1 MLYQVATCGILPY
14 DIAIPL
20 RPFSTCRGIEF
31 RRALVEV
38 IDFDHQIVKCD
49 TGDIAY
55 DFLIVALGSTTNY
68 FGNTSAGRHALPVKS
83 LEEGLAI
90 RNRVIDA
97 LERATV
103 ASVYEARQRLLT
115 FMVIGGGATGVETA
129 GALADAV
136 QHLIPRDYP
145 ALHGTR
151 ARVIVMEAGSKL
163 LGHMSQQMADAA
175 HFHASGA
182 QLLEGRAAA
191 RDTGAPRKCEKPG
204 GDQEHVNGK
213 ESRQRCAADDVA
225 SEHQA
230 RDRVTHDGRS
240 DRLLGPD
247 DHRPDAILIPPQPLA
262 RELHQQPRRHQERAG
277 QPVQFARELIG
288 AGQKDADRV
297 EPDQRLQSSGSDRN
311 RTQPIGR
318 RVRSHVL
325 LPWTRVRRHSGALRG
340 S

>member
-1 MLYQVATCGILPY
+1 MLYHVATCGILPY
-14 DIAIPL
+14 DASARGK
-20 RPFSTCRGIEF
+20 RPQRDGD
-31 RRALVEV
+31 V
-38 IDFDHQIVKCD
+38 DFDHQIVKCA
-49 TGDIAY
+49 TGDVAY

-68 FGNTSAGRHALPVKS
+68 FGNTSAGRHALPLKS
-83 LEEGLAI
+83 VEEGLAI

-97 LERATV
+97 LEWATV
-103 ASVYEARQRLLT
+103 ASDYEARQRLLT

-163 LGHMSQQMADAA
+163 GHMSQQMADAA
-175 HFHASGA
+175 HLHASAA
-182 QLLEGRAAA
+182 QLLAGRAAA
-191 RDTGAPRKCEKPG
+191 RDTGAHRETRKSWQGP
-204 GDQEHVNGK
+204 EHVNGK

>member
-115 FMVIGGGATGVETA
+115 FMVIGGGATGVD
-129 GALADAV
+129 G
-136 QHLIPRDYP
+136 
-145 ALHGTR
+145 G
-151 ARVIVMEAGSKL
+151 RVG
-163 LGHMSQQMADAA
+163 
-175 HFHASGA
+175 
-182 QLLEGRAAA
+182 
-191 RDTGAPRKCEKPG
+191 
-204 GDQEHVNGK
+204 
-213 ESRQRCAADDVA
+213 
-225 SEHQA
+225 
-230 RDRVTHDGRS
+230 
-240 DRLLGPD
+240 
-247 DHRPDAILIPPQPLA
+247 
-262 RELHQQPRRHQERAG
+262 
-277 QPVQFARELIG
+277 
-288 AGQKDADRV
+288 
-297 EPDQRLQSSGSDRN
+297 
-311 RTQPIGR
+311 
-318 RVRSHVL
+318 
-325 LPWTRVRRHSGALRG
+325 
-340 S
+340 